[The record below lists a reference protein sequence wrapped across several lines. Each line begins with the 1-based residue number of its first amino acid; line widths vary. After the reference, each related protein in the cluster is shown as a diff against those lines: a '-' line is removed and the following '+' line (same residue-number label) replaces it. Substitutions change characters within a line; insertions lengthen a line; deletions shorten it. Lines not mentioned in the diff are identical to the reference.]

1 MGFLVYD
8 DTREVAMEDR
18 TLAHL
23 QIVMIDKLRRNEKFA
38 VNLRSDRAL
47 VSIWVSTCTPMMF
60 VYEGN
65 RHPAINHAWVEL
77 LAGEA
82 GLTGVLEILPEPLVE
97 KLPLG
102 PLHETAGKLAAKA

>member
-1 MGFLVYD
+1 
-8 DTREVAMEDR
+8 
-18 TLAHL
+18 
-23 QIVMIDKLRRNEKFA
+23 
-38 VNLRSDRAL
+38 
-47 VSIWVSTCTPMMF
+47 MMF

-97 KLPLG
+97 KIPLG
-102 PLHETAGKLAAKA
+102 PLHERAGKLAANA